1 MVRGRH
7 LLCLLI
13 LLVSLFVNRQRSAF
27 VTWRS
32 HPARVLRANLVIR
45 FNAPLKQHMPLGNPF
60 ATSASSLIRH
70 QINQEPL
77 SMNQT
82 WLQAAE
88 DLKNESVTVR
98 RAAMDI
104 LYHKVRRANSSVIML
119 ALLGATYDEDLQV
132 RMDAATMFK
141 RLSISDRYQCDQFL
155 SRIAARL
162 GPESDADS
170 FERVMTLE
178 TLSRI
183 GRGAKNYCQYMA
195 DHLEHE
201 DWLVRLSAVNAL
213 GAMGGEINYHKF
225 FRAAV
230 IRTRDTDARE
240 EVRKAADMVLR
251 QRKPLKPN
259 WMKEQHPGWQIRV
272 LRANTKGKHNGKS
285 KR

>member
-7 LLCLLI
+7 LLFLLT

-32 HPARVLRANLVIR
+32 RPARVLRANLVIR
-45 FNAPLKQHMPLGNPF
+45 FGQPAKNHMPLMNPF
-60 ATSASSLIRH
+60 ATSVSQLIRH
-70 QINQEPL
+70 QINQEPR

-82 WLQAAE
+82 WVQAAE
-88 DLKNESVTVR
+88 DLKSENVTVR
-98 RAAMDI
+98 RTAIDI

-119 ALLGATYDEDLQV
+119 ALLDATYDEDLQV

-141 RLSISDRYQCDQFL
+141 RLSISDRYQCDQFICRL
-155 SRIAARL
+155 AARI

-178 TLSRI
+178 TLMRI
-183 GRGAKNYCQYMA
+183 GRGAKNYCAYMA

-213 GAMGGEINYHKF
+213 AGMGGEVNYHKF

-230 IRTRDTDARE
+230 IRTRHTDE
-240 EVRKAADMVLR
+240 NDEVRKAADMALR
-251 QRKPLKPN
+251 QLKPIKAG
-259 WMKEQHPGWQIRV
+259 WMKAQHPGWQIRV
-272 LRANTKGKHNGKS
+272 LKSVSRGKRNGKS